1 MSGNK
6 RPSDSSKTNM
16 AMPKARNI
24 YQDDDTGKMVFLPEI
39 DNPSKQTSFSRGI
52 CCNAPPLTDSDKK
65 IQLIKMLCLT
75 VLPVLGVW
83 SYSVYMLSDT
93 ISLKSENEAT
103 RKALVYSVELGKL
116 VHHLQK
122 ERDMSVLYLS
132 ALRPETKTFLLAEYI
147 ATDKAITRL
156 PVWPGNLDKLDRTE
170 FSTRANLV
178 QHLNRRRQSLTPS
191 EVYIQDEI
199 DFYTRIIKVVIVWL
213 YDSINESKF
222 AVVWKTL
229 VAYQKLTSAKEDV
242 GVERALGTMFYAN
255 GGFENHFYYQM
266 YYSRVHNF
274 RAYYKTAQLYSDRV
288 RLLYSYV
295 VSEAG
300 NNLTDIIDSFRSEIL
315 HNVKDGNNTFPE
327 MQKARWWFDNMTM
340 YLDTLLDVQQDL
352 GEEILAILD
361 TVIEK
366 VQTDLAVSATL
377 LVVVILMCPFVIYM
391 TEYVTSVFHKYALT
405 LIDKTKELAREK
417 ARTDCLIYQMIPKPI
432 ADQVKHSKNI
442 KPEYFKVVTV
452 MASDVCGFY
461 KMSLECSALQIVDLL
476 NTLYEAIDK
485 LSETYNMYKLE
496 TLNDCYMA
504 VSGLPDRNKYH
515 VTEVANFALQ
525 LIDLISKRQFIVNED
540 RIVQVRIG
548 INTGPC
554 VAGIVNT
561 VMPRYCVVGETVN
574 NAARMMFYS
583 TANRINISHGTYTAL
598 EKTGNYILKKRN
610 KLGKNTMYWLIKKI
624 GNGTN
629 ENKDSII
636 SSISSD
642 SESDKSEPTP
652 DQSNSAEESQ
662 HEDIPFP
669 FRARLPMPNY
679 NEDDD
684 VHLSAS
690 KQDMFAETQP
700 KPEEV
705 VAPTLTFQK
714 PKDENLADQNDLAK
728 DAQYN
733 NVKIALNLV

>member
-1 MSGNK
+1 M
-6 RPSDSSKTNM
+6 
-16 AMPKARNI
+16 
-24 YQDDDTGKMVFLPEI
+24 
-39 DNPSKQTSFSRGI
+39 
-52 CCNAPPLTDSDKK
+52 
-65 IQLIKMLCLT
+65 
-75 VLPVLGVW
+75 
-83 SYSVYMLSDT
+83 
-93 ISLKSENEAT
+93 
-103 RKALVYSVELGKL
+103 YSVELGKL

-405 LIDKTKELAREK
+405 LIYKTKELAREK
-417 ARTDCLIYQMIPKPI
+417 ARTDSLLYQMIPKPI

-504 VSGLPDRNKYH
+504 VSGMYFI
-515 VTEVANFALQ
+515 TEKF
-525 LIDLISKRQFIVNED
+525 
-540 RIVQVRIG
+540 
-548 INTGPC
+548 C
-554 VAGIVNT
+554 
-561 VMPRYCVVGETVN
+561 C
-574 NAARMMFYS
+574 
-583 TANRINISHGTYTAL
+583 
-598 EKTGNYILKKRN
+598 
-610 KLGKNTMYWLIKKI
+610 
-624 GNGTN
+624 
-629 ENKDSII
+629 
-636 SSISSD
+636 
-642 SESDKSEPTP
+642 
-652 DQSNSAEESQ
+652 
-662 HEDIPFP
+662 
-669 FRARLPMPNY
+669 
-679 NEDDD
+679 
-684 VHLSAS
+684 
-690 KQDMFAETQP
+690 
-700 KPEEV
+700 
-705 VAPTLTFQK
+705 
-714 PKDENLADQNDLAK
+714 
-728 DAQYN
+728 
-733 NVKIALNLV
+733 

>member
-1 MSGNK
+1 
-6 RPSDSSKTNM
+6 M

-24 YQDDDTGKMVFLPEI
+24 YQDDDAGKMVFLPEI

-610 KLGKNTMYWLIKKI
+610 KLGKNSMYWLIKKI